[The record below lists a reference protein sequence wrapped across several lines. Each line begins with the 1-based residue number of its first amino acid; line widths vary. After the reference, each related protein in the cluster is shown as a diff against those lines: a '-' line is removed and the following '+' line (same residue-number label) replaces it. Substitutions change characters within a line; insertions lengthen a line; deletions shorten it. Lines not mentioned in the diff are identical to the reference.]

1 MPIYIYIYISAFDV
15 LTWYL
20 TVRCLPNIHYILKRY
35 TICDLFYLLL
45 PNMVPNISVST
56 EIINYLLRQNL
67 IPTYLYLKL
76 TLNIEEWI
84 ISRLPADINA
94 KI

>member
-1 MPIYIYIYISAFDV
+1 
-15 LTWYL
+15 
-20 TVRCLPNIHYILKRY
+20 
-35 TICDLFYLLL
+35 
-45 PNMVPNISVST
+45 MVPNISVST